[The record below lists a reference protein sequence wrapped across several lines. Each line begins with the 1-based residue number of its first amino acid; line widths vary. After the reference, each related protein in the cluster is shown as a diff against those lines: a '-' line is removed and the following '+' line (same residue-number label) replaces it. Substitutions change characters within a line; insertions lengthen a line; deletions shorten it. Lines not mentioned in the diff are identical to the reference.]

1 MDPLERPEAQIFR
14 CYQAVAQSQMVAE
27 RLVGNLHVPMVMLGR
42 IFLACS
48 EAILGHLSHAP
59 NIPIQPVDQA

>member
-1 MDPLERPEAQIFR
+1 
-14 CYQAVAQSQMVAE
+14 
-27 RLVGNLHVPMVMLGR
+27 MLGR